1 MAMDILVNTVS
12 GNGLVPWGANVDLSS
27 VRSRG
32 IYLRTLSP
40 EDLKIPISKAR
51 LKITFLKSHYDPP
64 GKPNLAYVELR
75 MTYKILHWIQVIDKC
90 PSWYLPSLYFLA
102 AVTDICFGTYMN
114 AVDVIMHTL

>member
-12 GNGLVPWGANVDLSS
+12 GNGLVPSGANVDLSS

-32 IYLRTLSP
+32 MNQRTLSP

-64 GKPNLAYVELR
+64 GANEWNVADAKGSPISVCGVENDLQNPPLDTIHR
-75 MTYKILHWIQVIDKC
+75 QMSKLVFT
-90 PSWYLPSLYFLA
+90 
-102 AVTDICFGTYMN
+102 
-114 AVDVIMHTL
+114 